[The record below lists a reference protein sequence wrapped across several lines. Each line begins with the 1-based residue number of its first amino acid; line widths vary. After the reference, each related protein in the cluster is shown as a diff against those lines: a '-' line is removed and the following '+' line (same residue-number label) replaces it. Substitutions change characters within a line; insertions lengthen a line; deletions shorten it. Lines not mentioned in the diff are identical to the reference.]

1 MKDDTRNDIRRAL
14 KQFGVKADEELV
26 AYLALN
32 SDITELNIRLTLED
46 ITDYGKLAPENAL
59 SLVVEASIRS

>member
-46 ITDYGKLAPENAL
+46 ITDYGKLAPENTL

>member
-32 SDITELNIRLTLED
+32 PDITTLNVRITLED
-46 ITDYGKLAPENAL
+46 ITDYDNFAPKNAL
-59 SLVVEASIRS
+59 SLVVEASIHS